1 MKIFLLEDDYSLN
14 RLITNALEDRGFFVT
29 SVNDGYEAMTNI
41 LNNQYD
47 LYILDINVP
56 GFNGHEV
63 LKEIRKE
70 HKNLPVIIVS
80 AELDIDNISKA
91 YDNGCNDYLK
101 KPFELE
107 ELILHIK
114 YHIKTILKNDI
125 DEDIIDLG
133 FGFNFHMQNQTLYK
147 HEHEIILTQ
156 KEKLL
161 LTLFINNLGKTVTSS
176 MIHEYVWDNKEM
188 EAVSMRSM
196 IHKLQ
201 KKLKSG
207 MIVNIRGVGYKFI
220 SNLCHKDKIKNSK

>member
-14 RLITNALEDRGFFVT
+14 ELICNALEEKGFFVT
-29 SVNDGYEAMTNI
+29 NVKDGYDAMTSI

-63 LKEIRKE
+63 LKEIRKIN
-70 HKNLPVIIVS
+70 KTLPVIIVS
-80 AELDIDNISKA
+80 AELDIDNIAKA
-91 YDNGCNDYLK
+91 YELGCNDYLK

-107 ELILHIK
+107 ELLLHIK
-114 YHIKTILKNDI
+114 YHIKTILKSDI

-133 FGFNFHMQNQTLYK
+133 FGFKFNMKDQNLYK
-147 HEHEIILTQ
+147 HNHEIILTQ

-161 LTLFINNLGKTVTSS
+161 LTLFINNLSKTVTTQ
-176 MIHEYVWDNKEM
+176 MIHEYVWENKEI
-188 EAVSMRSM
+188 EAVSMRSI

-207 MIVNIRGVGYKFI
+207 MIVNIRGVGYKMI
-220 SNLCHKDKIKNSK
+220 CKTEILSK

>member
-14 RLITNALEDRGFFVT
+14 RLIYNFLNKRGYFVT
-29 SVNDGYEAMTNI
+29 SVEDGYDAMTHI

-56 GFNGHEV
+56 GFNGQEV
-63 LKEIRKE
+63 LEEIRKI
-70 HKNLPVIIVS
+70 HPTLPVIMVS
-80 AELDIDNISKA
+80 AQLDIDNISKA
-91 YDNGCNDYLK
+91 YELGCNDYLK

-107 ELILHIK
+107 ELMLHIK
-114 YHIKTILKNDI
+114 YHIKTVLKSDLDNDVI
-125 DEDIIDLG
+125 ELG
-133 FGFNFHMQNQTLYK
+133 FGFSFHMKGQILYK
-147 HEHEIILTQ
+147 HEHEITLTQ

-161 LTLFINNLGKTVTSS
+161 LTLFLNNLDKTVTSE

-188 EAVSMRSM
+188 ESVSMRSM

-207 MIVNIRGVGYKFI
+207 MIVNIRGIGYKLI
-220 SNLCHKDKIKNSK
+220 PNSIKNVI

>member
-14 RLITNALEDRGFFVT
+14 KLIYNALSQRGFFVT
-29 SVNDGYEAMTNI
+29 AVEDGYDAMTHI
-41 LNNQYD
+41 LNNKYD

-56 GFNGHEV
+56 GFSGHEV
-63 LKEIRKE
+63 LAEIRKI
-70 HKNLPVIIVS
+70 HHDLPVIIVS

-91 YDNGCNDYLK
+91 YDLGCNDYLK

-114 YHIKTILKNDI
+114 YHIKTILQSDI
-125 DEDIIDLG
+125 DKDIIDLG
-133 FGFNFHMQNQTLYK
+133 SGLKFHLNTQTLHK
-147 HEHEIILTQ
+147 HDHEITLTQ

-161 LTLFINNLGKTVTSS
+161 LTLFINNINKTVTSE

-188 EAVSMRSM
+188 ESVSMRSM

-201 KKLKSG
+201 KKLRNG
-207 MIVNIRGVGYKFI
+207 MIVNIRGVGYKLI
-220 SNLCHKDKIKNSK
+220 ENELK